1 VLPTTWVTS
10 IAVDPTNADHVYAT
24 FSSYKEGDRAANIW
38 ETTDGGATWRNISSD
53 IPNAAVWHV
62 LYDQPNGV
70 LYAGENLGIF
80 ESTDDGAHWFN
91 LSQGLPNAPILDMG
105 LSSDHSMLFVADYGR
120 GVYELPLT
128 TSVSGNGSDS
138 GGPTAGGTVP
148 ATLALTLGSP
158 ASFGPFTP
166 GVARDYTASTTA
178 DVLSTAGDAT
188 LSVSDAGGVSPGH
201 LVNGTFSLAQ
211 PLQAGASSPAAGPG
225 GAPAPVSDTP
235 LSLLSWSAPVSHD
248 PVAIAFHQSIGANDP
263 LRTGSYGK
271 TLTFTLSTTT
281 P

>member
-1 VLPTTWVTS
+1 
-10 IAVDPTNADHVYAT
+10 
-24 FSSYKEGDRAANIW
+24 
-38 ETTDGGATWRNISSD
+38 
-53 IPNAAVWHV
+53 VWHV
-62 LYDQPNGV
+62 LYDQANGV

-105 LSSDHSMLFVADYGR
+105 FSADHSMLFVADYGR

-128 TSVSGNGSDS
+128 TSVSGNGGDS

-148 ATLALTLGSP
+148 ATLALTLGTA

-166 GVARDYTASTTA
+166 GVAQDYTASTTA

-188 LSVSDAGGVSPGH
+188 LSVADASGVSPGH
-201 LVNGTFSLAQ
+201 LTNPPSSPSDETLPAASRGARGSEGSFSLAQ
-211 PLQAGASSPAAGPG
+211 PLQASASSPAAGPG
-225 GAPAPVSDTP
+225 GAPAAVSDSP